1 MVQPREAILH
11 VIENA
16 LLQNWSRDSTQT
28 SFRGCL
34 KKIRPAKKFDGSAAP
49 VASGFVAAIQ

>member
-1 MVQPREAILH
+1 MILH

-28 SFRGCL
+28 SFAIAA
-34 KKIRPAKKFDGSAAP
+34 KKIERPAAP